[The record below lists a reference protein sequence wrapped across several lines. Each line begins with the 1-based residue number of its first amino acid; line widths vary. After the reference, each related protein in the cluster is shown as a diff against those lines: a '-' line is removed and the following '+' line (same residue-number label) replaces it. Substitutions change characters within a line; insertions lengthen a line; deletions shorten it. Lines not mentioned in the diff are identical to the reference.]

1 MKRNILFIA
10 IVAFL
15 AFACSKDLEHE
26 SEPQPHLKG
35 TATINAGTVQQT
47 IKGFGGANIV
57 AWTGDL
63 TSAQRTTAF
72 SPTSGIGLS
81 IVRVR
86 VPNTSS
92 EFAREK
98 PTIDACKSY

>member
-1 MKRNILFIA
+1 MKSKILWTVLGCGLCVTA
-10 IVAFL
+10 CKTKTDELTPTSL
-15 AFACSKDLEHE
+15 ASTKNTATVSA
-26 SEPQPHLKG
+26 
-35 TATINAGTVQQT
+35 TATINAATVQQT

-63 TSAQRTTAF
+63 TSTQRTTAF

-86 VPNTSS
+86 VPNSSS
-92 EFAREK
+92 EF
-98 PTIDACKSY
+98 